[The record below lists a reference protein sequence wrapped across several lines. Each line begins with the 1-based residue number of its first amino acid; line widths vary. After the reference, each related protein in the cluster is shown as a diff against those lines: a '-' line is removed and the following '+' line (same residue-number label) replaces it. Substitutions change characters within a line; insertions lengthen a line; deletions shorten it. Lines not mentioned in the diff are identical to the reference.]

1 VPAHVGFGA
10 LFGRALHPH
19 GASAQYDENV
29 LQSASLEHS
38 LAAAPELLVP
48 AGPATTNGAVV
59 AEDAG
64 VASA

>member
-1 VPAHVGFGA
+1 
-10 LFGRALHPH
+10 LHPQ

-38 LAAAPELLVP
+38 LATAPLATVVG
-48 AGPATTNGAVV
+48 AGPAAVV
-59 AEDAG
+59 AVVAADAG